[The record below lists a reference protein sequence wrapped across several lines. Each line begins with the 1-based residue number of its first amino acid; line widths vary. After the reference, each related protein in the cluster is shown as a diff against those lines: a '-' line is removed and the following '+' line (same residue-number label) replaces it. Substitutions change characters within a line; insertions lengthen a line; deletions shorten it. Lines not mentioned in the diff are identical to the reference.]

1 MYTDEKIGQLE
12 RLTELTLAARRTVAA
27 LLEIEK
33 GRSNPQM
40 GELYD
45 ILVTLE
51 NADAPAREI
60 LTRLYTDKQ
69 ANQNAA

>member
-1 MYTDEKIGQLE
+1 MKYRDEKIEQLE

-33 GRSNPQM
+33 HKEPCKM

-60 LTRLYTDKQ
+60 LAKEYTRV
-69 ANQNAA
+69 A

>member
-51 NADAPAREI
+51 SADAPARDI
-60 LTRLYTDKQ
+60 LARSYTETV
-69 ANQNAA
+69 AR